1 MNHEPSRGS
10 PPDSLRSGEWGH
22 AAHRWRWPND
32 AERSDNVG
40 RRGVLLWLRRGEMR
54 NTRLRSS
61 PPAAVLARAGRGRGR
76 VGDASHPPVPF
87 PASWSPSRSAAIP
100 PVFGTPGVDLALLT
114 GTAAHVQWRVAPGAS
129 PERQYRADARRGDLG
144 RRRQIQVTEEFRF
157 FVGIDWGNE
166 THQVCV
172 VDANGTQIL
181 ESSVAHDGEAIAALV
196 DRVLALGSFEPEVF
210 AVAMEAPRGTMVEA
224 FLDRG
229 AAVFSINPKQVDR
242 FRDRYTVAGA
252 KDDRLDAYVLANS
265 LRTDRPL
272 YRRLAL
278 DEAAIVEL
286 RALVRARDEVQQ
298 DVLRLGSRLREQL
311 HRYYPQIL
319 ELGSVYE
326 DAWLWEVFEL
336 APTPEQAR
344 HLQRAKV
351 AAVLSRRR
359 IRRVDAEEV
368 VRTLKKKPV
377 PVAPGVVEGARR
389 HAELLIPRLRLALEQ
404 RRECDRGLQ
413 GLLLGLSS
421 PESGSG
427 EAPSGPKTH
436 RDAEIVLSLVGVGV
450 VTGATMLAEAGRL
463 LRNRDY
469 QGLRVLTGVAPV
481 RRQTGKQGKNGRPAP
496 VHMRRACSSRLR
508 DAVHHWA
515 SVSVQHDPRS
525 KSHYGR
531 LRAAGHSHGRALRG
545 VADRLL
551 AMLVAMLKRN
561 EPYDPARRAA
571 VAA

>member
-1 MNHEPSRGS
+1 M
-10 PPDSLRSGEWGH
+10 
-22 AAHRWRWPND
+22 A
-32 AERSDNVG
+32 
-40 RRGVLLWLRRGEMR
+40 
-54 NTRLRSS
+54 
-61 PPAAVLARAGRGRGR
+61 
-76 VGDASHPPVPF
+76 
-87 PASWSPSRSAAIP
+87 
-100 PVFGTPGVDLALLT
+100 
-114 GTAAHVQWRVAPGAS
+114 
-129 PERQYRADARRGDLG
+129 
-144 RRRQIQVTEEFRF
+144 EEFAY
-157 FVGIDWGNE
+157 FVGIDWGSE

-172 VDANGTQIL
+172 VDPEGTKVL
-181 ESSVAHDGEAIAALV
+181 ERAVAHDGEAITAFV
-196 DRVLALGSFEPEVF
+196 DSVLALGSSRPEAF
-210 AVAMEAPRGTMVEA
+210 AVAMEAPHGTMVEA

-229 AAVFSINPKQVDR
+229 VAVFSINPKQVDR
-242 FRDRYTVAGA
+242 FRDRYSIGGA
-252 KDDRLDAYVLANS
+252 KDDRLDAFVLANS

-278 DEAAIVEL
+278 EEAATVEL
-286 RALVRARDEVQQ
+286 RSLVRAREEVQQ
-298 DVLRLGSRLREQL
+298 DVLRLGNRLREQL

-351 AAVLSRRR
+351 AAVLSRHR
-359 IRRVDAEEV
+359 IRRVSADEV
-368 VRTLKKKPV
+368 MRTLKKKPV

-389 HAELLIPRLRLALEQ
+389 HAMLLIPRLRLVLQQ
-404 RRECDRGLQ
+404 RRECERGLEA
-413 GLLLGLSS
+413 LLGLMSD
-421 PESGSG
+421 ESGSN
-427 EAPSGPKTH
+427 EAPSGQKTH

-450 VTGATMLAEAGRL
+450 VNGATMLAEAARL
-463 LRNRDY
+463 VRDRDY

-481 RRQTGKQGKNGRPAP
+481 RRQTGKQGKNGRFAP
-496 VHMRRACSSRLR
+496 IHMRRACSPRLR

-525 KSHYGR
+525 KSHYAR

-551 AMLVAMLKRN
+551 AMLVAMLKRG
-561 EPYDPARRAA
+561 ELYDPARRAA